1 MRKIIIIAVFG
12 LLVNGAYAQQTLHVG
27 EVTLK
32 DTLNGQLLLK
42 DGAFPADLYSRHVF
56 TNFLTVNEGFFV
68 GEDAI
73 CSEEGRW
80 EFVNEVIFDSTI
92 DVLGITTGFI
102 TCNSDIDLHGR
113 IHTNTGAYSYGEF
126 SPSGLTFL
134 NGNIIV
140 IDESGQTLDEADPSG
155 LLEGDIIAL
164 YFASDCL
171 IRSGRESSGIGFQL
185 PDGDW
190 SVTAGDIL
198 TLLYID
204 GYLRQLSRTDF

>member
-1 MRKIIIIAVFG
+1 MRKIIIIAIFG
-12 LLVNGAYAQQTLHVG
+12 LLFNGAYAQQTLHIG

-42 DGAFPADLYSRHVF
+42 DGAFPADLYSNHIY
-56 TNFLTVNEGFFV
+56 TNFLTIDGGLFV
-68 GEDAI
+68 SEDAI

-80 EFVNEVIFDSTI
+80 EFMNEVHFDTSI
-92 DVLGITTGFI
+92 IVTGEI
-102 TCNSDIDLHGR
+102 ISSDIYMYGTMHLD
-113 IHTNTGAYSYGEF
+113 TGAYSYGEF